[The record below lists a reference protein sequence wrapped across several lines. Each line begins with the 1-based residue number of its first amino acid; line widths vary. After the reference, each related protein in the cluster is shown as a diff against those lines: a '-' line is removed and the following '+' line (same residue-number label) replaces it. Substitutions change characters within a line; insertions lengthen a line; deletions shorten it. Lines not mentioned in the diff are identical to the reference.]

1 MILGGSFRLQVGRQ
15 RNMAVGTL
23 DEPLPVLH
31 AALRAKH
38 GSLLPEAMAQRL
50 KPWAFDLL

>member
-1 MILGGSFRLQVGRQ
+1 
-15 RNMAVGTL
+15 MAVGTL